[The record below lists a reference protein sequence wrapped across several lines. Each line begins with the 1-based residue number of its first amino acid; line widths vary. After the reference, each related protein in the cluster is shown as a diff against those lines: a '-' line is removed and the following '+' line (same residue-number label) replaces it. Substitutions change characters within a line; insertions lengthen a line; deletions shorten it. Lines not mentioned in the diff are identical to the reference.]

1 MCFLEVVQHIY
12 GDSSASAMRKC
23 LAHVWPTVG
32 TQWILVKNKK
42 SITSEFGGSKITVIF
57 SPAELSPVIIC

>member
-12 GDSSASAMRKC
+12 GDSSVSAMRKC
-23 LAHVWPTVG
+23 LAYAWPTVG
-32 TQWILVKNKK
+32 TQWMLVKKK

-57 SPAELSPVIIC
+57 SPAELSQVIIC

>member
-23 LAHVWPTVG
+23 LAHAWPTVG

-42 SITSEFGGSKITVIF
+42 KSITSEFGGSKRV
-57 SPAELSPVIIC
+57 L

>member
-23 LAHVWPTVG
+23 LAHAWPTVG
-32 TQWILVKNKK
+32 TQWILVKNKKK

-57 SPAELSPVIIC
+57 SQVVIC